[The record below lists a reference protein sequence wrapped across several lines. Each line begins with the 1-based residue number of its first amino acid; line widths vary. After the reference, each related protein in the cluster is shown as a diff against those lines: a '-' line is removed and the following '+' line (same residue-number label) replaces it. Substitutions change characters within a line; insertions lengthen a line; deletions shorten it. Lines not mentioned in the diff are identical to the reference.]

1 MEHFH
6 YSTVS
11 EAVNELKNRG
21 FIVDFNLDENCLV
34 CHTNKFNPEDF
45 EITEVYRYEG
55 ETDPADEATVYGIES
70 ANGLKG
76 VLVTSYGAYSE
87 SMSDAMLSKL
97 KVRH

>member
-11 EAVNELKNRG
+11 EAVNDLRNRG
-21 FIVDFNLDENCLV
+21 FVVDFNLDENCLV
-34 CHTNKFNPEDF
+34 CNTDKFNPEDF

-70 ANGLKG
+70 SNGLKG
-76 VLVTSYGAYSE
+76 VLVTGYGAYSE

-97 KVRH
+97 KMRH